1 VVRVSA
7 LRKTGYRSGGR
18 SAVLECGCVPTLPIF
33 SVPFAKAREIIDS
46 YNPYYGDDSPRLM
59 KAYMA
64 ARQARFEYHERA
76 QVYELQS
83 KLDRIRE
90 VLDSDETE

>member
-1 VVRVSA
+1 
-7 LRKTGYRSGGR
+7 
-18 SAVLECGCVPTLPIF
+18 
-33 SVPFAKAREIIDS
+33 VPFAKAREIIDS

>member
-1 VVRVSA
+1 
-7 LRKTGYRSGGR
+7 
-18 SAVLECGCVPTLPIF
+18 
-33 SVPFAKAREIIDS
+33 VPFAKAREIIDS

-59 KAYMA
+59 KAYIA